1 MPLVSII
8 TPMYYS
14 EKYVKDFLHMM
25 SSQDYKNIE
34 IICIVD
40 GSPDNT
46 YNLLETIAKEDNR
59 IKAVNQEH
67 ANAGVARNF
76 GFSISKGDY
85 VMFLDVDDISVY
97 TKMKFVYLDIN
108 KRLVKYNIA
117 SLRLHGNKFVV
128 SFKGISAEESNLLI
142 GRDMYLPLDML
153 PKLSGNQFYF
163 HEVIGFEVIDEQK
176 GNIGTIKEII
186 DNVQPIMITDFEGKE
201 VLIPMID
208 EVIQK
213 VDREKK
219 NIRIKAPEGL
229 IDIYLSEKK

>member
-1 MPLVSII
+1 MTKEECFYLGRVAKPFSYKGELV
-8 TPMYYS
+8 
-14 EKYVKDFLHMM
+14 L
-25 SSQDYKNIE
+25 
-34 IICIVD
+34 
-40 GSPDNT
+40 
-46 YNLLETIAKEDNR
+46 
-59 IKAVNQEH
+59 
-67 ANAGVARNF
+67 
-76 GFSISKGDY
+76 
-85 VMFLDVDDISVY
+85 FLDVDDISVY

-219 NIRIKAPEGL
+219 I
-229 IDIYLSEKK
+229 SESKHQRA